1 MNHHC
6 VGKILLGLFAML
18 PLLVAGGCDS
28 SSSPSPGLSGGAS
41 GGTPETGGA
50 TGAAGHTAASSLGT
64 GGANPTTGGATGMA
78 GDTGAEGGS
87 AGASSEG
94 RIGPGGA
101 TDSGG
106 VTTEGGATTSGGLT
120 ESGGKSAGGTSAGGK
135 TGSAGATG
143 SSGGAK
149 TSGGVTTSGGAI
161 TSGGL
166 TGSGGAGGKN
176 GGGTAAAGNSGS
188 AGATGTGGSRPA
200 GGTTSNGGSK
210 STGGATATGGT
221 TIVINPGQC
230 DATTTPVARHGQLKV
245 VGNRI
250 VNQCGRPVQLA
261 GMSMYD
267 WSQQGRQFY
276 NADAVKNLAGTG
288 TGQKKCAILRVPLLP
303 TNYPSQMARVKTV
316 MDACIANGIYCM
328 PNWHVVGANAN
339 ATNASAFYVEL
350 ANAYGNTPNIIYEPW
365 NEPTTTWPTIK
376 TYHEAVIAAVRPID
390 PDNIFMLGNPQ
401 WDQRPDQACA
411 SPITDTTNLVYVFH
425 FYANTH
431 KLAGFQP
438 NIDKCLNAGFAVFA
452 SEYGGVSS
460 NGNGTFNVTETNNW
474 WAYLDKNLIG
484 STNWAVETNGE
495 TSSVF
500 VKTASATGPWPDS
513 DITNSG
519 TNVFPYI
526 AKTYD
531 LTMSQ

>member
-1 MNHHC
+1 MPN
-6 VGKILLGLFAML
+6 
-18 PLLVAGGCDS
+18 
-28 SSSPSPGLSGGAS
+28 GGA
-41 GGTPETGGA
+41 TRTGGA
-50 TGAAGHTAASSLGT
+50 TGVG
-64 GGANPTTGGATGMA
+64 
-78 GDTGAEGGS
+78 
-87 AGASSEG
+87 
-94 RIGPGGA
+94 
-101 TDSGG
+101 
-106 VTTEGGATTSGGLT
+106 
-120 ESGGKSAGGTSAGGK
+120 
-135 TGSAGATG
+135 
-143 SSGGAK
+143 
-149 TSGGVTTSGGAI
+149 
-161 TSGGL
+161 
-166 TGSGGAGGKN
+166 
-176 GGGTAAAGNSGS
+176 
-188 AGATGTGGSRPA
+188 GATGTGGAMP
-200 GGTTSNGGSK
+200 NGGA
-210 STGGATATGGT
+210 TRTGGATGVGGATATGGA

-303 TNYPSQMARVKTV
+303 NNYPSQMARVKTV

-376 TYHEAVIAAVRPID
+376 TYHETVIAAVRPID

-411 SPITDTTNLVYVFH
+411 SPITDATNLVYVFH

-460 NGNGTFNVTETNNW
+460 NGNGTFNVTEMNNW
-474 WAYLDKNLIG
+474 WTYMDKNLIG

-513 DITNSG
+513 DITDSG
-519 TNVFPYI
+519 NNVFPYI